1 MKSPKDYKSSG
12 VDIKVEEKSISALVS
27 VIKET
32 LHFRKGKIGCT
43 IGDIGSFSGL
53 IEFEDYAL
61 SLATDGVG
69 SKVLV
74 AQKLKKYDTVGID
87 VIAMNV
93 NDIICNGSM
102 PIAFVDYI
110 ALEKTSESMLEEIA
124 KGLLEGAKQ
133 SEMPIIG
140 GETATLPD
148 IIKGDGNGFDL
159 AGTCLGAVKKDKIIS
174 GKEIIPGDI
183 VIGIAS
189 SGIHSNGLTLA
200 RKVLK
205 QEYYPELLIPTRI
218 YVKQIL
224 DLIESVKVKGMIH
237 ITGGGLLNLK
247 RLKKGIGF
255 DLELPDPPLIFKKI
269 METGVEIDE
278 MYRTFNMGTGFI
290 VVIGREDK
298 DLVLDKL
305 NRYYPSYILG
315 KVTEDNKIKAKV
327 KGLKKS
333 FELKL

>member
-1 MKSPKDYKSSG
+1 LTTPKDYKSSG

-27 VIKET
+27 IIKET
-32 LHFRKGKIGCT
+32 LQFRKGKIGAA
-43 IGDIGSFSGL
+43 IGDIGSFSGF
-53 IEFEDYAL
+53 IEFGDYAL

-69 SKVLV
+69 SKVIV

-93 NDIICNGSM
+93 NDVICNGAA

-110 ALEKTSESMLEEIA
+110 ALEKTSEYLLGEIA

-133 SEMPIIG
+133 SDMPIVG

-148 IIKGDGNGFDL
+148 IIKGNGEGFDL
-159 AGTCLGAVKKDKIIS
+159 AGTCLGVVKKDKIIS
-174 GKEIIPGDI
+174 GEDIIPRDV

-189 SGIHSNGLTLA
+189 SGVHSNGLTLA
-200 RKVLK
+200 RKALG
-205 QEYYPELLIPTRI
+205 EEDYPELLIPTRI

-224 DLIESVKVKGMIH
+224 DLIDNVKVKGMAH

-255 DLELPDPPLIFKKI
+255 ELELPEPPLVFKKI
-269 METGVEIDE
+269 MNTGVEIEE
-278 MYRTFNMGTGFI
+278 MYRTFNMGTGFMVI
-290 VVIGREDK
+290 VSKEEK
-298 DLVLDKL
+298 DRTLELL
-305 NRYYPSYILG
+305 NKYYPSYVIG
-315 KVTEDNKIKAKV
+315 KIIGEDIIKV
-327 KGLKKS
+327 HIKGLDKS
-333 FELKL
+333 FTL